1 MRLQNGTLCR
11 VCSHLRSVAATL
23 RLACLEGREEKRNIC
38 CPIILLF
45 LSLLLFFLKV
55 RQIKTVETDE
65 EQAAGTDENAN
76 KVVQFRCVHPG
87 LGVYYVIV
95 VQSFGILR
103 YIVLGCTVWM
113 QEVFRL
119 PISNVFSPQCGL
131 QGAVSRS
138 MAM

>member
-1 MRLQNGTLCR
+1 MYLYILGRLWKTLLFSSSSRRVKTRGQMRLQNGTLCR

-95 VQSFGILR
+95 VQSLV
-103 YIVLGCTVWM
+103 Y
-113 QEVFRL
+113 
-119 PISNVFSPQCGL
+119 
-131 QGAVSRS
+131 
-138 MAM
+138 